1 MPMRGELAAPASRLK
16 DDTAAADIGAII
28 GFCLIGLAISIYLA
42 LGAQPFDQIPLLI
55 AQYNWG

>member
-42 LGAQPFDQIPLLI
+42 LGRATLRSDSPLLI
-55 AQYNWG
+55 AQI